1 MYLNIEGMFMGKE
14 VGTWI
19 LEYLNRGSALDVIL
33 FTGSVCLTFNI
44 YIVFTQTWL
53 QCFND

>member
-1 MYLNIEGMFMGKE
+1 MQINMYLNIEGMFMGKE

-44 YIVFTQTWL
+44 YIVFTQT
-53 QCFND
+53 